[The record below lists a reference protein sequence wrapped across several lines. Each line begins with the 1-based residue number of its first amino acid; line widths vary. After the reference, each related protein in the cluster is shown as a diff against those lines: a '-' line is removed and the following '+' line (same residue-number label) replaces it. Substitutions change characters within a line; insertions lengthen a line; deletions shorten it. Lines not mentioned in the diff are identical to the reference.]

1 VRSLPALETVV
12 DGYEAYGR
20 HVNPTLAALLRV
32 TGRDLRLVAAKGT
45 TLEDREGRR
54 YDDWVAGFGS
64 LNLGH
69 NPEPLR
75 RALREHL
82 DRDVPNLY
90 VENLNPFAGR
100 LAARLTE
107 AAGPAFESC
116 FFASSGAEAVEAA
129 LKAALLATG
138 RPRIA
143 YAAGGYHGTTLGALA
158 CMARGPYRDPFAD
171 VLAPFV
177 EVPFGDGA
185 ALRQA
190 LAEGGVAGF
199 LMEPIQVE
207 AGMRIGSDAYLRE
220 VREACDA
227 AGTLLLFDEVQT
239 GMGRTGRLFAF
250 EHAGMAPD
258 ILILAKSLGGG
269 MVPIGATVMAR
280 GIWTRAYGD
289 YLRAE
294 IHNSTFGGNALA
306 CHVALEALE
315 RLSDPVFLAGVRCTA
330 GALFA
335 SLGAAIGASPAVE
348 AVRWRGL
355 LGGIVLRD
363 VRHPW
368 LSWENLGL
376 PELAGRPSAGALLV
390 ERLAR
395 RGILAQVCG
404 HDWSVVR
411 VEPPLVVDGE
421 TCARFVEAVRDG
433 VRWLEENA

>member
-1 VRSLPALETVV
+1 V

-129 LKAALLATG
+129 LKTALLATG

>member
-1 VRSLPALETVV
+1 VRPLPALETVV

-20 HVNPTLAALLRV
+20 HVNPTLAALLRL
-32 TGRDLRLVAAKGT
+32 TGRDLRLVGAKGT
-45 TLEDREGRR
+45 TLEDREGRC

-129 LKAALLATG
+129 LKTALLATG

-171 VLAPFV
+171 VLADFV

-185 ALRQA
+185 ALRRA
-190 LAEGGVAGF
+190 LAAGDVAGF

-207 AGMRIGSDAYLRE
+207 AGVRVGADAYLRE
-220 VREACDA
+220 VRAACDA
-227 AGTLLLFDEVQT
+227 AGTLLLLDEVQT

-250 EHAGMAPD
+250 EHADIAPD

-269 MVPIGATVMAR
+269 MVPIGAAVMGR
-280 GIWTRAYGD
+280 GLWTRAYGT

-294 IHNSTFGGNALA
+294 IHNSTFGGNA
-306 CHVALEALE
+306 
-315 RLSDPVFLAGVRCTA
+315 
-330 GALFA
+330 
-335 SLGAAIGASPAVE
+335 
-348 AVRWRGL
+348 
-355 LGGIVLRD
+355 LRD

-411 VEPPLVVDGE
+411 VEPPLVVEPE

-433 VRWLEENA
+433 VRWLEEKA